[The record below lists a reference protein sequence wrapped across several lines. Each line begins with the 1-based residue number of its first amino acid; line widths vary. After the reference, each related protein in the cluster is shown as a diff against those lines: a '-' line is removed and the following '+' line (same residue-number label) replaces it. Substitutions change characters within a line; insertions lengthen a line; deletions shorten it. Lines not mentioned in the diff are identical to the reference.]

1 MQLPK
6 LLVTLIELPK
16 LRFFGR
22 NETMNKINRIGRL
35 ITKSEDGE
43 TYQCYIPQPLPPN
56 PPIQPEKLYNLLDK
70 ANVSLG
76 ELNGIR
82 TNLPNASLFLHI
94 FIRKE
99 AVLSSQIEGTQSSL
113 SDFLLFEN
121 NRENL
126 KINDDD
132 IEVANYISAM
142 DYGLKRIQ
150 ELPLSRRL
158 LCEIHKKLLSSG
170 RGMEKSPG
178 EIRISQNW
186 IGGTGPG
193 NAIFVPP
200 PPEHIAD
207 CFGDFE
213 KFLHDEKVLLPTL
226 IKVAIAHVQFETIHP
241 FLDGNG
247 RLGRLLITFMLCITG
262 LLKEPLLY
270 LSLYFKLHREEYYT
284 LLQKV
289 RVTGDWE
296 SWIEFFLT
304 GVYETSN
311 QAFNTAQ
318 NIVSLFENDEEKI
331 KSLKKDT
338 AGVLK
343 TYNFLKKHPISNTK
357 NIVKSSQSSLQT
369 ILRSLR
375 ILEEIGLV
383 KELTGKH
390 NNKIFI
396 YKNYINI
403 INQGTELKQQ
413 NKKPVHK

>member
-1 MQLPK
+1 M
-6 LLVTLIELPK
+6 LVILIELPK
-16 LRFFGR
+16 LSIFGR
-22 NETMNKINRIGRL
+22 NETMNKIKRIGHF
-35 ITKSEDGE
+35 ITKSEGGE
-43 TYQCYIPQPLPPN
+43 TYQCYIPQPLPPK
-56 PPIQPEKLYNLLDK
+56 PPIQAEKFYKLLDK
-70 ANVSLG
+70 ANISLG

-94 FIRKE
+94 FTRKE

-121 NRENL
+121 NEENF
-126 KINDDD
+126 KTNNDD
-132 IEVANYISAM
+132 IEVSNYISAM
-142 DYGLKRIQ
+142 NYGLERI
-150 ELPLSRRL
+150 ESLPLSRRL
-158 LCEIHKKLLSSG
+158 LCGIHEKLLSSG
-170 RGMEKSPG
+170 RGMEKCPG
-178 EIRISQNW
+178 EVRTSQNW
-186 IGGTGPG
+186 IGGTRPG

-213 KFLHDEKVLLPTL
+213 KFLNDERVLLPTL

-247 RLGRLLITFMLCITG
+247 RLGRLLITFMLCING

-270 LSLYFKLHREEYYT
+270 LSLYFKHHREKYYT
-284 LLQKV
+284 LLQNV
-289 RVTGDWE
+289 RKTGDWE

-304 GVYETSN
+304 GIYETSN

-318 NIVSLFENDEEKI
+318 KIVSLFENDEEKI
-331 KSLKKDT
+331 KNLNKDT

-343 TYNFLKKHPISNTK
+343 TYNSLKKSPISNTK
-357 NIVKSSQSSLQT
+357 KIVKSSQSSLQT
-369 ILRSLR
+369 VLRSLR
-375 ILEEIGLV
+375 TLEEIGLV
-383 KELTGKH
+383 KELTGRH

-403 INQGTELKQQ
+403 INQGTEL
-413 NKKPVHK
+413 N

>member
-6 LLVTLIELPK
+6 LLVILVKLPK

-22 NETMNKINRIGRL
+22 KGTMDKIKRIGRL
-35 ITKSEDGE
+35 ITKSEGGE
-43 TYQCYIPQPLPPN
+43 TYQCYIPKPLPPN
-56 PPIQPEKLYNLLDK
+56 PPIQPEKFYKLLDK

-82 TNLPNASLFLHI
+82 TNLPNASLFLHM
-94 FIRKE
+94 FTRKE

-121 NRENL
+121 NEENL
-126 KINDDD
+126 KTNDDD

-142 DYGLKRIQ
+142 NYGLKRTHN
-150 ELPLSRRL
+150 LPLSRRL
-158 LCEIHKKLLSSG
+158 LCEIHEKLLSSG
-170 RGMEKSPG
+170 RGMEKCPG
-178 EIRISQNW
+178 EVRTSQNW
-186 IGGTGPG
+186 IGGTCLG
-193 NAIFVPP
+193 NAMFVPP
-200 PPEHIAD
+200 PPEYIAD

-247 RLGRLLITFMLCITG
+247 RLGRLLITFMLCING

-270 LSLYFKLHREEYYT
+270 LSLYFKHHREKYYT
-284 LLQKV
+284 LLQNV
-289 RVTGDWE
+289 RKTGDWE
-296 SWIEFFLT
+296 SWVEFFLT

-318 NIVSLFENDEEKI
+318 NIVSLFESDEEKI
-331 KSLKKDT
+331 KNLNKDT

-343 TYNFLKKHPISNTK
+343 TYSSLKRHPISNTRT
-357 NIVKSSQSSLQT
+357 IVKSSQSSLQT
-369 ILRSLR
+369 VLRSLR
-375 ILEEIGLV
+375 ALEEIGLV

-403 INQGTELKQQ
+403 INKGTELQ
-413 NKKPVHK
+413 

>member
-1 MQLPK
+1 MD
-6 LLVTLIELPK
+6 
-16 LRFFGR
+16 
-22 NETMNKINRIGRL
+22 KIKRIGHL
-35 ITKSEDGE
+35 ITKSEGGE
-43 TYQCYIPQPLPPN
+43 TYQCYIPKPLPPS
-56 PPIQPEKLYNLLDK
+56 PPIQPEKFYKLLDK
-70 ANVSLG
+70 TNVSLG

-82 TNLPNASLFLHI
+82 TNLPNASLFLHM
-94 FIRKE
+94 FTRKE

-121 NRENL
+121 NEENL
-126 KINDDD
+126 KTNDDD
-132 IEVANYISAM
+132 IEVANYIFAM
-142 DYGLKRIQ
+142 NYGLERIQ
-150 ELPLSRRL
+150 DLPLSRRL
-158 LCEIHKKLLSSG
+158 LCEIHEKLLSSG
-170 RGMEKSPG
+170 RGMEKCPG
-178 EIRISQNW
+178 EVRTSQNW
-186 IGGTGPG
+186 IGGTRPG

-226 IKVAIAHVQFETIHP
+226 IKVAMAHVQFETIHP

-270 LSLYFKLHREEYYT
+270 LSLYFKHHRKKYYA
-284 LLQKV
+284 LLQNV
-289 RVTGDWE
+289 RETGDWE
-296 SWIEFFLT
+296 SWIEFFLS

-318 NIVSLFENDEEKI
+318 NIVSLFDSDEEKI
-331 KSLKKDT
+331 KNLNKDT

-343 TYNFLKKHPISNTK
+343 TYNSLKKHPISNTRK
-357 NIVKSSQSSLQT
+357 IVKSSQSSLQT
-369 ILRSLR
+369 VLRSLR
-375 ILEEIGLV
+375 ALEEIGLV

-396 YKNYINI
+396 YKDYINI
-403 INQGTELKQQ
+403 INQGTE
-413 NKKPVHK
+413 

>member
-1 MQLPK
+1 MD
-6 LLVTLIELPK
+6 
-16 LRFFGR
+16 
-22 NETMNKINRIGRL
+22 KIKRVGQF
-35 ITKSEDGE
+35 ITKSEGGE
-43 TYQCYIPQPLPPN
+43 TYRCYVPKPLPPK
-56 PPIQPEKLYNLLDK
+56 PPIQTDKFYSLLDK

-82 TNLPNASLFLHI
+82 TNLPNAALFLHV
-94 FIRKE
+94 FTRKE

-121 NRENL
+121 NGKNMKR
-126 KINDDD
+126 NDDD
-132 IEVANYISAM
+132 VEVANYIAAM
-142 DYGLKRIQ
+142 NYGLKRIQ
-150 ELPLSRRL
+150 DLPLSRRL
-158 LCEIHKKLLSSG
+158 LCEIHEKLLSSG
-170 RGMEKSPG
+170 RGMEKCPG
-178 EIRISQNW
+178 EIRTSQNW
-186 IGGTGPG
+186 IGGTRPG
-193 NAIFVPP
+193 NAKFVPP
-200 PPEHIAD
+200 PPEHIAN

-213 KFLHDEKVLLPTL
+213 KFLHDKKVLLPTL
-226 IKVAIAHVQFETIHP
+226 IKVAMAHVQFETIHP

-247 RLGRLLITFMLCITG
+247 RIGRLLITFMLCITG

-270 LSLYFKLHREEYYT
+270 LSLYFKLHREKYYN
-284 LLQKV
+284 LLQSV
-289 RVTGDWE
+289 RKTGDWE

-318 NIVSLFENDEEKI
+318 NIVSLFEEDEEKI
-331 KSLKKDT
+331 KNLNKDT

-343 TYNFLKKHPISNTK
+343 TYHSLKKYPISNTRK
-357 NIVKSSQSSLQT
+357 IVKSSQSSLQT
-369 ILRSLR
+369 VLRSLR

-403 INQGTELKQQ
+403 INQGTELK
-413 NKKPVHK
+413 

>member
-1 MQLPK
+1 MEVIALQLPK
-6 LLVTLIELPK
+6 LSVILIKLPK
-16 LRFFGR
+16 LSFFGR
-22 NETMNKINRIGRL
+22 NETMDKIKRIGRL
-35 ITKSEDGE
+35 ITKSEGGE
-43 TYQCYIPQPLPPN
+43 TYQCYIPQPLPPS
-56 PPIQPEKLYNLLDK
+56 PPIQPEKFYNLLDK

-94 FIRKE
+94 FTRKE

-121 NRENL
+121 NGKNL
-126 KINDDD
+126 KTNDDD

-142 DYGLKRIQ
+142 NYGLKRIHN
-150 ELPLSRRL
+150 LPLSRRL
-158 LCEIHKKLLSSG
+158 LCEIHEKLLSSG
-170 RGMEKSPG
+170 RGMKKCPG
-178 EIRISQNW
+178 EVRTSQNW
-186 IGGTGPG
+186 IGGTRPG

-213 KFLHDEKVLLPTL
+213 KFLHNEKVLLPTL

-262 LLKEPLLY
+262 LLKESLLY
-270 LSLYFKLHREEYYT
+270 LSLYFKHHREKYYT
-284 LLQKV
+284 LLQNI
-289 RVTGDWE
+289 RETGDWE

-304 GVYETSN
+304 GIYETSN
-311 QAFNTAQ
+311 QAVNTAQ
-318 NIVSLFENDEEKI
+318 NIVSLFESDEEKI
-331 KSLKKDT
+331 KNLNKDT
-338 AGVLK
+338 VGVLK
-343 TYNFLKKHPISNTK
+343 TYNFLKKHPISNTRK
-357 NIVKSSQSSLQT
+357 IVKSSQSSLQT
-369 ILRSLR
+369 VLRSLR
-375 ILEEIGLV
+375 ALEEIGLV
-383 KELTGKH
+383 KELTGNH

-403 INQGTELKQQ
+403 INQGTELK
-413 NKKPVHK
+413 

>member
-1 MQLPK
+1 MEVLTLQLPK
-6 LLVTLIELPK
+6 LLVILIKLPK
-16 LRFFGR
+16 LNIFGR
-22 NETMNKINRIGRL
+22 NRTMNKIKRIGRL
-35 ITKSEDGE
+35 ITKSESGE

-56 PPIQPEKLYNLLDK
+56 PPIQLEKFYKILDK

-82 TNLPNASLFLHI
+82 INLPDASLLLHI
-94 FIRKE
+94 FTRKE

-121 NRENL
+121 NEENL
-126 KINDDD
+126 KKNDDD

-142 DYGLKRIQ
+142 NYGLERIKN
-150 ELPLSRRL
+150 LPLSKRL
-158 LCEIHKKLLSSG
+158 LCEIHEKLLSSG
-170 RGMEKSPG
+170 RGMEKCPG
-178 EIRISQNW
+178 EVRTSQNW
-186 IGGTGPG
+186 IGGTRPG

-247 RLGRLLITFMLCITG
+247 RLGRLLITFMLCINN

-270 LSLYFKLHREEYYT
+270 LSLYFKHHREKYYT
-284 LLQKV
+284 LLQNV
-289 RVTGDWE
+289 RKTGDWE

-304 GVYETSN
+304 GIYETSN

-318 NIVSLFENDEEKI
+318 KIVSLFENDEEHI
-331 KSLKKDT
+331 KKLHKDT

-343 TYNFLKKHPISNTK
+343 TYNSLKKHPISNTRK
-357 NIVKSSQSSLQT
+357 IVKSSQSSLQT
-369 ILRSLR
+369 VLRSLR
-375 ILEEIGLV
+375 VLEEIGLV

-396 YKNYINI
+396 YKNYISI
-403 INQGTELKQQ
+403 INQGTELK
-413 NKKPVHK
+413 

>member
-1 MQLPK
+1 MEVTILQLPK
-6 LLVTLIELPK
+6 LLVILIELPK
-16 LRFFGR
+16 LSFFGR
-22 NETMNKINRIGRL
+22 NGTMNKIKRIGRL
-35 ITKSEDGE
+35 ITKSEGGE
-43 TYQCYIPQPLPPN
+43 THRCYIPQPLPPN
-56 PPIQPEKLYNLLDK
+56 PPIQPEKFYKLLDK

-82 TNLPNASLFLHI
+82 TNLPNASLFLHM
-94 FIRKE
+94 FTRKE

-121 NRENL
+121 KEENL
-126 KINDDD
+126 KTNDDD

-142 DYGLKRIQ
+142 NYGLKRI
-150 ELPLSRRL
+150 EKLPLSRRL
-158 LCEIHKKLLSSG
+158 LCEIHEKLLSSG
-170 RGMEKSPG
+170 RGMEKCPG
-178 EIRISQNW
+178 EIRTSQNW
-186 IGGTGPG
+186 IGGTRPG

-200 PPEHIAD
+200 SPEHIAN

-226 IKVAIAHVQFETIHP
+226 IKVAMAHVQFETIHP

-247 RLGRLLITFMLCITG
+247 RLGRLLITFMLCISD

-270 LSLYFKLHREEYYT
+270 LSLYFKHHREKYYT
-284 LLQKV
+284 LLQNV
-289 RVTGDWE
+289 RKTGDWE

-304 GVYETSN
+304 GVYETSH

-318 NIVSLFENDEEKI
+318 KIVSLFENDEEKI
-331 KSLKKDT
+331 KKLNKDT

-343 TYNFLKKHPISNTK
+343 TYNSLKKHPISNTRK
-357 NIVKSSQSSLQT
+357 IVQSSQSSLQT
-369 ILRSLR
+369 VLRSLR
-375 ILEEIGLV
+375 SLEEAGLV

-403 INQGTELKQQ
+403 INQGTELK
-413 NKKPVHK
+413 